1 MKLTQILAQEVVET
15 LKRPSRL
22 LHAANPRRL
31 ASFLKFQRLRLTA
44 GGPWSGQGEGAL
56 ATRKMN
62 SYDDY
67 IRLQQSKLQY
77 LDLASHEG
85 RFRKA
90 LRERTKEF
98 GLLSRGTRVL
108 CLGARL
114 GAEVAAFRDLGAFAV
129 GVDLN
134 PGTDNP
140 WVLYGDFHHLEYPDG
155 CLDLVYSN
163 SLDHCLEP
171 QKVLAEVRRLLRPD
185 GHFLVEADPGEQDPN
200 GAEPDMWAT
209 FQWKTVESLR
219 EMVEGQGFVLASK
232 AGFDYPRNGTA
243 LLFALDSAW
252 E

>member
-1 MKLTQILAQEVVET
+1 MK
-15 LKRPSRL
+15 
-22 LHAANPRRL
+22 
-31 ASFLKFQRLRLTA
+31 
-44 GGPWSGQGEGAL
+44 
-56 ATRKMN
+56 
-62 SYDDY
+62 SYEDY

-77 LDLASHEG
+77 LDLASHEA

-90 LRERTKEF
+90 LGERMQAS
-98 GLLSRGTRVL
+98 GLVSAGTRVL

-140 WVLYGDFHHLEYPDG
+140 WVLYGDFHDLEYPDA
-155 CLDLVYSN
+155 CLDLIYSN

-171 QKVLAEVRRLLRPD
+171 GKVLAEVRRLVRTD

-219 EMVEGQGFVLASK
+219 ELVEGRGFLLVSR
-232 AGFDYPRNGTA
+232 AGFDYPRSGTA
-243 LLFALDSAW
+243 LLFALDPAW